1 MRHTMGGMDER
12 ATVPVSNRHCDMAIM
27 ADTFSRMILTT
38 FAGTTIQSES
48 CSATVRQA
56 VAF

>member
-1 MRHTMGGMDER
+1 MRHTMGGMDEQ
-12 ATVPVSNRHCDMAIM
+12 AIISVSNRHCDMAIM

-48 CSATVRQA
+48 CSATVR
-56 VAF
+56 